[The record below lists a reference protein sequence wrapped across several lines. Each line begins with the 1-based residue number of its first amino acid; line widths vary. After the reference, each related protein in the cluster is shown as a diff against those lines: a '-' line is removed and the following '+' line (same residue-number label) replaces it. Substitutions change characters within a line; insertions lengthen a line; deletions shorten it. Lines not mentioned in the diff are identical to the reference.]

1 MALPS
6 SKHSENSD
14 GKSMEFRSKM
24 IYKWCNRVM
33 SMWVC
38 WSVSIPFV
46 YNSYSPLKRLYM
58 YIYIYIC
65 ISDIQLFQ
73 WIYDSQ
79 YRIFAPM
86 DACYNVLIFLSTEF
100 NILLVASSNKP
111 IFHGSKFDGPLK
123 LSILIVMF
131 SIHPKNIPKTIL
143 QDIP

>member
-1 MALPS
+1 MWPYPPVNIQKILMENPWN
-6 SKHSENSD
+6 SEVKWSTNGATVSCLC
-14 GKSMEFRSKM
+14 EFVGVYLFHLCTTVILHWNGY
-24 IYKWCNRVM
+24 IYV
-33 SMWVC
+33 
-38 WSVSIPFV
+38 
-46 YNSYSPLKRLYM
+46 
-58 YIYIYIC
+58 YIYIC
-65 ISDIQLFQ
+65 ISDTQLFQ

>member
-24 IYKWCNRVM
+24 IYKWCLCHVY
-33 SMWVC
+33 
-38 WSVSIPFV
+38 VSLLECI
-46 YNSYSPLKRLYM
+46 YSICVQQLFS
-58 YIYIYIC
+58 IETAICIYIC

-131 SIHPKNIPKTIL
+131 SMHPKNIPKTIL